1 MMSAAH
7 GSVAQLVERETEDL
21 RVDGSIP
28 SGSAYASLAERLCIG
43 LLSRKM
49 WVRPPWGALAYMC
62 FISCCN
68 SIGRVTA
75 S

>member
-1 MMSAAH
+1 MMNAAH

-28 SGSAYASLAERLCIG
+28 SGSTYASLAERLCIG

-49 WVRPPWGALAYMC
+49 WVRPPWGALVHECAYY
-62 FISCCN
+62 
-68 SIGRVTA
+68 TLL
-75 S
+75 

>member
-28 SGSAYASLAERLCIG
+28 SGSTYASLAERLCIG

-49 WVRPPWGALAYMC
+49 WVRPPWGALVYICAV
-62 FISCCN
+62 
-68 SIGRVTA
+68 VTQLA
-75 S
+75 E